1 MRVLIEIEYN
11 GNNFN
16 GWQSQKNG
24 LGVQNVLQD
33 ILSKLLQEDIKIVGS
48 GRTDAGVHAICQKAH
63 FDMNCNF
70 DLKKL
75 PLAVNFALPKC
86 VRVLSAK
93 QVDNNFNACTNAH
106 KKTYLYKLFSRNIE
120 SPLKEGLYAH
130 IPYPLDYENMVK
142 ASKLFLGVHNFK
154 GFCSE
159 GSSVKSFEREIY
171 DLNIEQK
178 NDEFWFY
185 ITGNG
190 FLYNMVR
197 RIVGALVEVGRHKIS
212 YEDIKLALND
222 YQHKHITK
230 NMPACGL
237 YLLNVE
243 Y

>member
-11 GNNFN
+11 GNKFN
-16 GWQSQKNG
+16 GWQSQRNG
-24 LGVQNVLQD
+24 LGVQDVLQD
-33 ILSKLLQEDIKIVGS
+33 SLSKLFKENVKVVGS
-48 GRTDAGVHAICQKAH
+48 GRTDAGVHAISQKAH

-75 PLAVNFALPKC
+75 PLALNFTLPES

-93 QVDNNFNACTNAH
+93 QVDKNFNACTSAH
-106 KKTYLYKLFSRNIE
+106 RKTYLYKLFSRNIA
-120 SPLKEGLYAH
+120 SPIKEGFYAH
-130 IPYPLDYENMVK
+130 IPYELNYEKMIE
-142 ASKLFLGVHNFK
+142 ASKLFLGLHNFK
-154 GFCSE
+154 GFCTL

-171 DLNIEQK
+171 NFNIEK
-178 NDEFWFY
+178 RDNEFWFY

-197 RIVGALVEVGRHKIS
+197 RIVGAVVEVGKNKLSID
-212 YEDIKLALND
+212 DIKVALND
-222 YQHKHITK
+222 YENKHITK

-237 YLLNVE
+237 YLLSVE